1 MSNIPHRVV
10 CCSAFNTLALPI
22 VAPDS
27 VTFNVRPGK
36 KIAKEYKPLKLL
48 PSQQAAARGLNT
60 LSWQKVILVLD
71 SFNAH
76 GAIIIREKRFD
87 SQEAQAGIKHF
98 VHAVQI

>member
-1 MSNIPHRVV
+1 MCNPP
-10 CCSAFNTLALPI
+10 FDTLALPI

-27 VTFNVRPGK
+27 VTFNVRPGVR
-36 KIAKEYKPLKLL
+36 IAKEYKPLKLL

-60 LSWQKVILVLD
+60 LSWQKVILILD

-87 SQEAQAGIKHF
+87 SPEAQAGIKHF
-98 VHAVQI
+98 VHAVQV